1 MLSVQG
7 DITMTIVEAI
17 KVVLNGSPGMTSQ
30 EIYNEIVQRK
40 LYSFGA
46 VNPAAV
52 VNGEIRR
59 RCFGLDF
66 PTAYPIKVF
75 ETAGFSGKKLKFKI
89 LSREAGLSTAISQ
102 KNHSEQLPEEVINN
116 AIKDH
121 LNSLKQDIFNRIFN
135 NTPDFFERLVVDLL
149 LKMGYGYDKTSGI
162 VTGKPHDG
170 GIDGIISEDRLD
182 LGLIYIQAKRNSR
195 ENKVGRKEIQAFI
208 GAMQHIQKGVFI
220 TTSSFTKEAS
230 DFVSMQQQK
239 RIKLIDG
246 DALAALLV
254 KYEVGLKSVST
265 FSLYKI
271 DSDYYGAQ

>member
-1 MLSVQG
+1 
-7 DITMTIVEAI
+7 MTIVEAI

-46 VNPAAV
+46 ANPAAV

-66 PTAYPIKVF
+66 PTAYPVKVF
-75 ETAGFSGKKLKFKI
+75 ETAGFSGKKLKFKL
-89 LSREAGLSTAISQ
+89 LSMKAEPPTVISR
-102 KNHSEQLPEEVINN
+102 KNHGEQLPEEVINN

-121 LNSLKQDIFNRIFN
+121 LSSLKQDIFNRIFN
-135 NTPDFFERLVVDLL
+135 NAPDFFEHLVVDLL
-149 LKMGYGYDKTSGI
+149 LKMGYGYDETSGI

-182 LGLIYIQAKRNSR
+182 LSLIYIQAKRNSR
-195 ENKVGRKEIQAFI
+195 DNKVGRKEIQAFI

-230 DFVSMQQQK
+230 DFVSKQQQK

-271 DSDYYGAQ
+271 DSDYYGDQ

>member
-1 MLSVQG
+1 
-7 DITMTIVEAI
+7 MTIVEAI
-17 KVVLNGSPGMTSQ
+17 KIVLDGSPGMTSQ

-46 VNPAAV
+46 ANPAAV

-59 RCFGLDF
+59 RCFGLEF
-66 PTAYPIKVF
+66 PTAYPIKIF

-89 LSREAGLSTAISQ
+89 LSREAELSTVVSP
-102 KNHSEQLPEEVINN
+102 KNQGEQLPEEMINN
-116 AIKDH
+116 AIKDY
-121 LNSLKQDIFNRIFN
+121 LTLLKQDIFNRIFN

-149 LKMGYGYDKTSGI
+149 LQMGYGYDKTSGI

-195 ENKVGRKEIQAFI
+195 DNKVGRKEIQAFI

-271 DSDYYGAQ
+271 DSDYYGDR

>member
-1 MLSVQG
+1 
-7 DITMTIVEAI
+7 
-17 KVVLNGSPGMTSQ
+17 
-30 EIYNEIVQRK
+30 
-40 LYSFGA
+40 
-46 VNPAAV
+46 
-52 VNGEIRR
+52 
-59 RCFGLDF
+59 
-66 PTAYPIKVF
+66 
-75 ETAGFSGKKLKFKI
+75 
-89 LSREAGLSTAISQ
+89 
-102 KNHSEQLPEEVINN
+102 
-116 AIKDH
+116 
-121 LNSLKQDIFNRIFN
+121 
-135 NTPDFFERLVVDLL
+135 
-149 LKMGYGYDKTSGI
+149 MGYGYDKTSGI

-195 ENKVGRKEIQAFI
+195 DNKVGRKEIQAFI

-254 KYEVGLKSVST
+254 KYEVGLKSVSV

-271 DSDYYGAQ
+271 DSDYYGDR